1 MYFASTDNSSE
12 ITSNGQ
18 QSQDVQKETFPSLAE
33 ESMWRMIKQTPECI
47 LMTYQ
52 VPERVTE
59 AVLRE
64 DLGKLAGMRGRQPWF
79 SRGQREELVK
89 VHSWIQSQT
98 IPQGIDIQMTL
109 RHAARSCSFLEG
121 CITCES
127 QDSLSD
133 AAEPCGQAP
142 AANSG

>member
-98 IPQGIDIQMTL
+98 IPQGIDIQ
-109 RHAARSCSFLEG
+109 G